1 MITTIN
7 EWKQINESH
16 DNVIN
21 SFINNLGN
29 DDVVSINNY
38 EINTDTDQIKV
49 EFILEN
55 EYTTKYD
62 ENVLMFILTFD
73 IKEEERI
80 EAEPDVNFAGE
91 TKYSLSLVDYY
102 IGDGGNIEIEDQNDL
117 LFSPSV
123 SNFVLDKYGVEIEQT
138 F

>member
-29 DDVVSINNY
+29 NNVVSVNSY
-38 EINTDTDQIKV
+38 EINTDTDQIRV
-49 EFILEN
+49 EFTLEN
-55 EYTTKYD
+55 EYTTKYVD
-62 ENVLMFILTFD
+62 NVLMFTLTFD
-73 IKEEERI
+73 ITEEERI
-80 EAEPDVNFAGE
+80 EAEPDVNFAGQ

-102 IGDGGNIEIEDQNDL
+102 IGDGGNIEIDDPNDL
-117 LFSPSV
+117 LFSPVV
-123 SNFVLDKYGVEIEQT
+123 SDFVLDKYQVEIEQT